1 MAKSA
6 RGVRTEQANRAAAGL
21 DTKSTLEIVR
31 LMNREDAKVVRAIR
45 RALPQIVDAIER
57 IAIALEH
64 GGRLIYVGTGTS
76 GRIGALDA
84 SECPP
89 TFSSRPRM
97 VQYLIAGGTRALG
110 EATEANEDSPELG
123 LRDIAAKRPSR
134 KDVVIA
140 LSASGR
146 TPYTLAALECARKK
160 GAATVGVTSN
170 PGSPLARAA
179 EIAIVVDVGP
189 EVVAGSTRLK
199 AGTAQKM
206 VTNMLTTGAF
216 AKLGYIY
223 GNLMVN
229 VHLKNS
235 KLRERG
241 VGILEKAAGIDRA
254 AAEQVLAEAGSV
266 QVALVMLKTR
276 LSVAQAKHRLKQA
289 GGNVRQAIAGRGSKK
304 DASASDL

>member
-1 MAKSA
+1 MTKSA
-6 RGVRTEQANRAAAGL
+6 HGIRTEQANRAAAGL

-57 IAIALEH
+57 IAIALEQ

-84 SECPP
+84 NECPP

-97 VQYLIAGGTRALG
+97 VQYLIAGGRRALG

-134 KDVVIA
+134 KDVVVA

-170 PGSPLARAA
+170 PGSPLAWAA

-216 AKLGYIY
+216 AKLGYVY
-223 GNLMVN
+223 SNLMVN

-241 VGILEKAAGIDRA
+241 VGILEKAAGIDRI

-289 GGNVRQAIAGRGSKK
+289 GGNVRQAIAGRVSKK
-304 DASASDL
+304 GASASDL

>member
-1 MAKSA
+1 MAKSV

-64 GGRLIYVGTGTS
+64 GGSLIYVGTGTS

-89 TFSSRPRM
+89 TFNSRPSM

-134 KDVVIA
+134 KDVVVA
-140 LSASGR
+140 LSASGQ
-146 TPYTLAALECARKK
+146 TPYTLAALECARRK

-170 PGSPLARAA
+170 PGSALARAA

-206 VTNMLTTGAF
+206 VANMLTTGAF

-241 VGILEKAAGIDRA
+241 VGILEKAAGTDRA

-266 QVALVMLKTR
+266 QVALVMLKTH

-289 GGNVRQAIAGRGSKK
+289 GGNVRQAIAGRGGKGF
-304 DASASDL
+304 

>member
-1 MAKSA
+1 MAKSV

-64 GGRLIYVGTGTS
+64 GGSLIYVGTGTS

-89 TFSSRPRM
+89 TFNSRPSM

-134 KDVVIA
+134 KDVVVA
-140 LSASGR
+140 LSASGQ
-146 TPYTLAALECARKK
+146 TPYTLAALECARRK

-170 PGSPLARAA
+170 PGSALARAA

-206 VTNMLTTGAF
+206 VANMLTTGAF

-266 QVALVMLKTR
+266 QVALVMLKTH

-289 GGNVRQAIAGRGSKK
+289 GGNVRQAIAGRGSKG
-304 DASASDL
+304 ASASDL